1 MAQSHSTLPSPPLP
15 VLHRRSPYMQLQQ
28 EAAEAARQ
36 LIGGAVLKG
45 GDGMGMTPP
54 LSGSHSMP
62 QLGLEVATPED
73 RAMQGQQAGGGSSM
87 VLSAGSATTL
97 EPLRREC
104 IEAIEARELLLR
116 RLYGIS
122 LSPEQAP
129 GMVRLL
135 RAAALRVVECIAT
148 WHRGVRAA
156 MDDPDD
162 PAVGARFDASS
173 MPAAC
178 CLLSVACSVMP
189 AACSSFMAL

>member
-1 MAQSHSTLPSPPLP
+1 
-15 VLHRRSPYMQLQQ
+15 
-28 EAAEAARQ
+28 
-36 LIGGAVLKG
+36 
-45 GDGMGMTPP
+45 
-54 LSGSHSMP
+54 
-62 QLGLEVATPED
+62 
-73 RAMQGQQAGGGSSM
+73 MQGQQAGGGSSM

-122 LSPEQAP
+122 LSPDQAP

-178 CLLSVACSVMP
+178 CLLSTVCCLLFNACCLLFIHGSVISPPLIHPSTHTPHTPRVAVSLTLHRGLCLPSTSLTSP
-189 AACSSFMAL
+189 TSL